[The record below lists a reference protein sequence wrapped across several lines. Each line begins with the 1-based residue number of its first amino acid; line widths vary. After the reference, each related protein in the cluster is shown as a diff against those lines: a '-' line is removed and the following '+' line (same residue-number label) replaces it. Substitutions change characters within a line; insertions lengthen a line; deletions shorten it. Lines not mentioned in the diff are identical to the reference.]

1 MNENLIP
8 SQGNH
13 DTYGNQNMYGSI
25 YGSYIDISQ
34 PKNYVKFFSE
44 YYWKFLLIIGYF
56 YILPALQFVFLQVQ
70 SKDQLCYYN
79 NKCKHDLLFIPAFNN
94 VVSNLLYV
102 IYGIIFIV
110 IVKLNNKKDTD
121 GICQTGVNSCQDL
134 YYSLGLVLFFEGLCS
149 AIFHICP
156 SILNFQF
163 DTTFMFTGVLLMAV
177 TIYHKRNILPDPMKV
192 YTFIAFLIF
201 LNILPIYGLSNSFQI
216 WFWSAIFLIM
226 SYFMIFGSIFI
237 YYEKEYDFDMY
248 SFKMMV
254 KNIKEMKKKDVPKF
268 VLLVCINGFSLGAY
282 IYATITKPNF
292 TDWLLGLSIINM
304 SIYFCYYL
312 IQKIKNKEHIRPIIW
327 LWLMLDIIIFILSLI
342 FFQITISDKFLTH
355 QESDKFNRP
364 CVLFNYFDYHD
375 IWHILSATGLFIFMN
390 IVYFLDDNID
400 AIQVDIRSF

>member
-1 MNENLIP
+1 MNENLM
-8 SQGNH
+8 
-13 DTYGNQNMYGSI
+13 TNQANIYGSI
-25 YGSYIDISQ
+25 SASYIDISQ

-56 YILPALQFVFLQVQ
+56 YILPALQFVFLQIQ
-70 SKDQLCYYN
+70 SKDDLCYYN
-79 NKCKHDLLFIPAFNN
+79 NKCKHDLLSIPAFNN
-94 VVSNLLYV
+94 VISNLLYV
-102 IYGIIFIV
+102 IYGVIFIV
-110 IVKLNNKKDTD
+110 IVKINNKTKTD
-121 GICQTGVNSCQDL
+121 GICQTGVNSCQNL

-149 AIFHICP
+149 AIFHLCP

-177 TIYHKRNILPDPMKV
+177 TIYHKRNILPDPMKI

-216 WFWSAIFLIM
+216 WFWSAIFMIM

-237 YYEKEYDFDMY
+237 YYEQEYDFDMY

-254 KNIKEMKKKDVPKF
+254 KNIKKMKKKDIPKF
-268 VLLVCINGFSLGAY
+268 VLLICINGFSLAAY

-327 LWLMLDIIIFILSLI
+327 LWLVLDIIIFILSLI
-342 FFQITISDKFLTH
+342 FFQITISDKFLSH
-355 QESDKFNRP
+355 EESNKFNRP

-400 AIQVDIRSF
+400 TIQIDIRSF

>member
-8 SQGNH
+8 TQGN
-13 DTYGNQNMYGSI
+13 YGNQPNIYGSI
-25 YGSYIDISQ
+25 SASYIDISH
-34 PKNYVKFFSE
+34 PKNYVKLFSE

-70 SKDQLCYYN
+70 SKDDLCYYN

-94 VVSNLLYV
+94 VISNLLYV
-102 IYGIIFIV
+102 VYGLIFIV

-163 DTTFMFTGVLLMAV
+163 DTTFMFTGTLLMAV

-254 KNIKEMKKKDVPKF
+254 KNIKEMKKKDIPKF
-268 VLLVCINGFSLGAY
+268 ILLVCINGFSMGAY

-327 LWLMLDIIIFILSLI
+327 LWLVLDLIIFILSLI

-355 QESDKFNRP
+355 EESDKFNRE